1 LKGRDTFTSD
11 EVVAIRRLLREKA
24 KADGAGQKSVRS
36 KLRKLGFYISDF
48 AFGEA
53 GFEVADFDRL
63 VANGTIKEQHAALRE
78 PEPTPR
84 IGASASTVAGE
95 GRELRAAAAERYRPK
110 AIKVLLVAEAPPNAA
125 DRYFYFENVTSHDWL
140 FRGVSEVLL
149 GRVPDRNSKATALAQ
164 LRDQGLFLID
174 LKPTPVDDTDLTR
187 YVPELVARCKALAPE
202 RIILIKATVYDA
214 AYRPLRV
221 AGLPVIDKR
230 VFFPSTGRQEDFRR
244 QFGEALRAKP

>member
-1 LKGRDTFTSD
+1 MKGRDTFTSD
-11 EVVAIRRLLREKA
+11 EVVAIRKLLREKA

-78 PEPTPR
+78 PE
-84 IGASASTVAGE
+84 
-95 GRELRAAAAERYRPK
+95 
-110 AIKVLLVAEAPPNAA
+110 
-125 DRYFYFENVTSHDWL
+125 
-140 FRGVSEVLL
+140 
-149 GRVPDRNSKATALAQ
+149 
-164 LRDQGLFLID
+164 
-174 LKPTPVDDTDLTR
+174 
-187 YVPELVARCKALAPE
+187 CKALAPE